1 MVKKIS
7 FLILS
12 VAILVIGIIAFRKLG
27 YWDRSVRI
35 FKYSSNTPFEGRMG
49 RGQEGREFE
58 GRERPGGGEG
68 FVRPEMRELPD
79 SIRARFE
86 TREGRPGQGM
96 RERNIPDSLRQQ
108 FGPRNG
114 ERTERGPVEG
124 GIRNG
129 EGRGRGEFPG
139 GKKVNIR
146 NVKWFLAVFAAFTV
160 IAIYIDKAVCL
171 IRRRKRGRKYV
182 LKGIIIVKNLYLR
195 NGKQG
200 KKIVPRYYMRI
211 YHRNLGFFILGFVM
225 IYALAKCASIY
236 RDTDFMKHEKT
247 IKTKLPAETK
257 VAGSIWTGSQN
268 KGF

>member
-12 VAILVIGIIAFRKLG
+12 VAILVVGIIAFSKTS
-27 YWDRSVRI
+27 YWDRSIRI
-35 FKYSSNTPFEGRMG
+35 FKYSSNTPFEGRIG

-58 GRERPGGGEG
+58 GRERPGGREG
-68 FVRPEMRELPD
+68 FVRPEMSELPD

-86 TREGRPGQGM
+86 NREGRADQEL

-108 FGPRNG
+108 FGQRNG
-114 ERTERGPVEG
+114 ERLERAPGGG

-160 IAIYIDKAVCL
+160 ISIYIDKAVCL
-171 IRRRKRGRKYV
+171 IRKRKAR
-182 LKGIIIVKNLYLR
+182 
-195 NGKQG
+195 Q
-200 KKIVPRYYMRI
+200 
-211 YHRNLGFFILGFVM
+211 
-225 IYALAKCASIY
+225 
-236 RDTDFMKHEKT
+236 E
-247 IKTKLPAETK
+247 
-257 VAGSIWTGSQN
+257 
-268 KGF
+268 